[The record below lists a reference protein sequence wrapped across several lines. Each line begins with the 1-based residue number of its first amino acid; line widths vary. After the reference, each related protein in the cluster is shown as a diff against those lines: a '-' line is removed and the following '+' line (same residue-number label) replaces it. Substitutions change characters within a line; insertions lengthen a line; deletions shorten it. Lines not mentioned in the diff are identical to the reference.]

1 MNFDSAHA
9 LKGATG
15 RAKSDVANK
24 LVSMFLHEISRK
36 TCMAGEGNV
45 SSPAYATSVVA
56 AFGHRCLYCSQN
68 LEHDRATVEH
78 LDGMNRFRG
87 GLHIPGNVAVA
98 CKRCNNEKRRDDQ
111 KHVLTLA
118 ADGWESF
125 LSHDGSRCAP
135 GCKTCAY
142 WSQLWPDVNARNK
155 ALKEAVIRIRQF
167 RLPFT
172 RFIQWADNE
181 RPAIQKLA
189 ESLYRSCQDFATSQ
203 MEGLTSKLDFDFA
216 KLAAK

>member
-1 MNFDSAHA
+1 MKFDSALA

-36 TCMAGEGNV
+36 ACIAGCDNV
-45 SSPAYATSVVA
+45 SSPTNSSAVIK
-56 AFGHRCLYCSQN
+56 AFGHRCLYCSQD

-111 KHVLTLA
+111 EPVLNLA
-118 ADGWESF
+118 TTGWESF
-125 LSHDGSRCAP
+125 LSHDGSRCAS
-135 GCKTCAY
+135 GCKTCNY
-142 WSQLWPDVNARNK
+142 WSQVWPAAAGRIDS
-155 ALKEAVIRIRQF
+155 LKNSVIRIQQF
-167 RLPFT
+167 QLPFS
-172 RFIQWADNE
+172 RFIHWADIE
-181 RPAIQKLA
+181 RTAIQKLA
-189 ESLYRSCQDFATSQ
+189 ESLYRSCQDFAASQ
-203 MEGLTSKLDFDFA
+203 IEGLTSELEFDFA
-216 KLAAK
+216 KLAVK